1 MASLINYIKTS
12 DNIWPDSQ
20 TRRLHKKFINKHW
33 KQVNIEKQEPISDI
47 NPQNRSNQHTLDIT
61 WDIQSATHLL
71 KRTVTG
77 PGIEEV
83 NALVNN
89 GMETSIQG
97 LLADQELPSPP
108 GAWVDEELPDWS
120 SLSSR

>member
-1 MASLINYIKTS
+1 MASPLNYIKTS
-12 DNIWPDSQ
+12 NNIWPDSQ
-20 TRRLHKKFINKHW
+20 TKRLHKKFINKHW
-33 KQVNIEKQEPISDI
+33 KQMNIEEQEPITDI
-47 NPQNRSNQHTLDIT
+47 KHQNRSNLQTLDII

-77 PGIEEV
+77 PNLEEV
-83 NALVNN
+83 NALINN

-108 GAWVDEELPDWS
+108 GAWVDEELPD
-120 SLSSR
+120 